1 MELNFIICMN
11 EFNDQLITT
20 KQPII
25 IVPHG
30 EQWVVERFGRFCK
43 TLDSG
48 IHFLLPFL
56 DTVSYKHTTKE
67 IILEV
72 NKQTA
77 ITKDNVQLSLDGVLY
92 TRITDAYK
100 ASYEIE
106 KPFVAIMNLAQ
117 TTMRSEIGKITLD
130 NTFAE
135 RQHLNEKIVQ
145 GIEKIASGWGISIQR
160 YEIRDIQVPTQIK
173 QAMDL
178 EAEAERK
185 KRKTV
190 LDSLAEKEAQEN
202 VAKGRK
208 TAVELI
214 SEANMIEE
222 QNIARGRAFAIK
234 ANAEAYA
241 EAIERLAAAISN
253 ENGEKAVALKIA
265 EQYIEQFGH
274 LAKAGNTVIIP
285 NNVNDISGQV
295 TQAVTIFD
303 QIFNK
308 TKNQTPALSKEQ
320 ALLRLKEISGVE
332 EPTHVNVTEAPI
344 KPSSKLN

>member
-1 MELNFIICMN
+1 M
-11 EFNDQLITT
+11 
-20 KQPII
+20 
-25 IVPHG
+25 
-30 EQWVVERFGRFCK
+30 
-43 TLDSG
+43 
-48 IHFLLPFL
+48 
-56 DTVSYKHTTKE
+56 
-67 IILEV
+67 EV